1 MRARSTRVA
10 RCPRM
15 RSLARTPHR
24 GSNPFQ
30 HLAAL
35 LPPRPFG
42 LFRRVGGRTTRMACR
57 RTRAISAR
65 FRGGRAT
72 RRMHMNLLL
81 WKWTRLRTRPTRM
94 VVLPAAV
101 AAVAAAIAALCAAA
115 ILAAH
120 PGCWTLL
127 RSAPAILPRELST
140 MMVLTPVLTWCV
152 LLSTRGP
159 FTMVPRVADAT
170 RPHHASR
177 SYHAWHAHAVLAHV
191 PRVAASCTPWPR
203 CLA

>member
-1 MRARSTRVA
+1 
-10 RCPRM
+10 
-15 RSLARTPHR
+15 
-24 GSNPFQ
+24 
-30 HLAAL
+30 
-35 LPPRPFG
+35 
-42 LFRRVGGRTTRMACR
+42 MACR

-177 SYHAWHAHAVLAHV
+177 SYHAWHAHRAPAPLPGGRATRGLTPHA
-191 PRVAASCTPWPR
+191 PPPPQAAAGSDNAGSDDAGDAGGGLGGLDDADGADLVRATVHAWPLHNGATR
-203 CLA
+203 G

>member
-1 MRARSTRVA
+1 MVPQAARATTA
-10 RCPRM
+10 T
-15 RSLARTPHR
+15 AQAH
-24 GSNPFQ
+24 

-57 RTRAISAR
+57 RTRAMSACC
-65 FRGGRAT
+65 RGGRAT
-72 RRMHMNLLL
+72 RRMNMNLLL
-81 WKWTRLRTRPTRM
+81 WKWSRLRTRPTRI

-120 PGCWTLL
+120 PACWTLL

-140 MMVLTPVLTWCV
+140 MTPVLTSCV

-177 SYHAWHAHAVLAHV
+177 SYHAWHAHRAPAPLPGGRAT
-191 PRVAASCTPWPR
+191 RGLTPHAPPPPPPG
-203 CLA
+203 

>member
-1 MRARSTRVA
+1 
-10 RCPRM
+10 
-15 RSLARTPHR
+15 
-24 GSNPFQ
+24 
-30 HLAAL
+30 
-35 LPPRPFG
+35 
-42 LFRRVGGRTTRMACR
+42 
-57 RTRAISAR
+57 
-65 FRGGRAT
+65 
-72 RRMHMNLLL
+72 MNLLL
-81 WKWTRLRTRPTRM
+81 WKWSRLRTRPTRI

-120 PGCWTLL
+120 PACWTLL

-140 MMVLTPVLTWCV
+140 MTPVLTSCV

-177 SYHAWHAHAVLAHV
+177 SYHAWHAHRAPAPLPGGRATRGLTPHAPPPPPQADFDNAGSDDSGDAGGLGGLDDADDAGGLGGLDDADGADADGADAAAVPAIVH
-191 PRVAASCTPWPR
+191 AWPLHNGATR
-203 CLA
+203 G